1 MFCPHCENEFTEADV
16 TKYEEKIL
24 ATKRVEEQ
32 NKRVL
37 SKVRRLGK
45 GFDISGW
52 TFLVITFVMCIVA
65 VYTHNVSHRLL
76 TLAMSMI
83 VVGIFFIFL
92 SSILFQAERWFI
104 TSKLRHGV

>member
-32 NKRVL
+32 NKSIL

-45 GFDISGW
+45 GFNMSDW
-52 TFLVITFVMCIVA
+52 TFLVITFVMCVVSIF
-65 VYTHNVSHRLL
+65 THNVSHRLL

-83 VVGIFFIFL
+83 MVGIFSLLL
-92 SSILFQAERWFI
+92 SSFLFLVERWFI
-104 TSKLRHGV
+104 ASKIRHGV